1 MPGKIELCVYA
12 SGAIGRIPVCV
23 YIALIVI
30 FVIGS
35 VFFFWR
41 KGLREGFRCT
51 ILLLLAEWVFLIL
64 GTSVLFRES
73 GADFRINLVPLSSYF
88 DIAENSYLL
97 ETSAIN
103 ILNVVMF
110 IPVGLLSGFM
120 VHGSRF
126 KVTERRWLWVLAF
139 GTGLS
144 VLVELLQFILKRGLC
159 ETDDVIHNM
168 IGCVIGFAIYQLSTR
183 LVKDVQAFL

>member
-1 MPGKIELCVYA
+1 MPGEIELKVYA
-12 SGAIGRIPVCV
+12 SSAIGRIPEDV
-23 YIALIVI
+23 YIGLAVSLIV
-30 FVIGS
+30 GS
-35 VFFFWR
+35 LFFFWW

-51 ILLLLAEWVFLIL
+51 MLLLLAEWVFLIL

-73 GADFRINLVPLSSYF
+73 GTNFRINLVPLSSYF
-88 DIAENSYLL
+88 DIAKSRYLL
-97 ETSAIN
+97 EAAAIN

-110 IPVGLLSGFM
+110 IPVGLLSSFM
-120 VHGSRF
+120 VQGSRF
-126 KVTERRWLWVLAF
+126 KVTKRRWLWVLAF

-159 ETDDVIHNM
+159 EVDDVIHNM

-183 LVKDVQAFL
+183 LVKHA